1 VPSDHQP
8 PTTERVLGR
17 NESGVSF
24 YVTDAI
30 ALGEHE
36 MRRDV
41 AAHILRIFRI
51 SNLVV
56 LGAVAVVL
64 VSDWALIALGL
75 QKPTERV
82 IDAGVVKT
90 LIGATTVQV
99 GIIMI
104 SISAY
109 LFPRLQRRALLR
121 RGLE

>member
-1 VPSDHQP
+1 VSSDP
-8 PTTERVLGR
+8 PHPPEKRSPTRGETE
-17 NESGVSF
+17 VSL
-24 YVTDAI
+24 YVAETI

-51 SNLVV
+51 SNFVV
-56 LGAVAVVL
+56 LSAVAVVL

>member
-1 VPSDHQP
+1 
-8 PTTERVLGR
+8 
-17 NESGVSF
+17 
-24 YVTDAI
+24 
-30 ALGEHE
+30 

-51 SNLVV
+51 SNFVV
-56 LGAVAVVL
+56 LSAVAVVL